1 MSKRT
6 FIVRGAMMA
15 CAATLLALAGCAVS
29 PDMKPR
35 YLRQL
40 ASPPATT
47 FESVVLVFA
56 PVPRPGDRTQ
66 QSVYDKT
73 WGNVAEWRQ
82 PLFRRIERNFA
93 RNGLRVKVVDG
104 GAASM
109 TLESTDLRVH
119 LSPEGITVGGTGLA
133 YGIRGD
139 ASSRGTRHLTFS
151 DDLQMQRSPER
162 EADRLTWL
170 ILNSLRSGLL
180 IKAPEDGSG
189 YKLAP

>member
-1 MSKRT
+1 
-6 FIVRGAMMA
+6 
-15 CAATLLALAGCAVS
+15 
-29 PDMKPR
+29 MKPR

-40 ASPPATT
+40 APPPAKT
-47 FESVVLVFA
+47 FESVVLVFTQ
-56 PVPRPGDRTQ
+56 VPRPGDRTQ
-66 QSVYDKT
+66 QSVYDST
-73 WGNVAEWRQ
+73 WANVTEWRQ
-82 PLFRRIERNFA
+82 PLFRRIEQNFA
-93 RNGLRVKVVDG
+93 RNGLRVKLVE
-104 GAASM
+104 GAAAPM
-109 TLESTDLRVH
+109 VLESADLQVY

-139 ASSRGTRHLTFS
+139 VSSRGTRHLTFS